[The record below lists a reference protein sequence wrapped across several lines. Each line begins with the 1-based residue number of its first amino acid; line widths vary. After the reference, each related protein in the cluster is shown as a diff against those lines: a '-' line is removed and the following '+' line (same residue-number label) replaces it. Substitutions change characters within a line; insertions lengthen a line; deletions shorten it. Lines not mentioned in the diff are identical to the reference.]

1 MRRFLWL
8 GFVLSLYL
16 ICSGCGDTF
25 RPIIIPNPPTFP
37 NPAAAHTVVSINV
50 NAPLAGQPEVV
61 PGSAMVIDVSGDS
74 VASIAKVGLAP
85 VNAVQQSASV
95 ILVANHS
102 VTGAVADSI
111 TKLNFSG
118 TTISSTTTISLPP
131 NSAPNFV
138 TTTESTQAYV
148 LLPSYVPDPINNP
161 GVVVPSLGV
170 VNTIGSSLI
179 ATLPVGNGPIAAAEI
194 PNAKQVYVAN
204 QTDRTIDG
212 FDINGQNLTLRVGSP
227 VSTSSPPIWFSA
239 RSDSQIVYVLEGNG
253 TGTLGALNVTATAGP
268 DTLTEYPALA
278 VAGANIMTYD
288 PNLNRLYIPGG
299 QELEIVDVSQSP
311 PQLIAAIP
319 IPPFALLNLPSANAT
334 AVAAA
339 ALPDGSRAYVGSYA
353 TLPSQLT
360 VTAVSGDGTNATYA
374 YTLTAGHDLTA
385 GVSVTVTGTQ
395 QDGFDGTFI
404 VGAIVSGTAACPGEC
419 FQVPNTTSL
428 ALTSVSAS
436 GTGSNIFPQVTVV
449 WTTSN
454 TIKTTAAVPG
464 FPDATISSS
473 PYYVPV
479 CANTRDV
486 VGPLGSG
493 FRFMMGA
500 GGDSSRAYLSSCD
513 GGMVNIID
521 TSNDTYILN
530 QPAPTGTRPP
540 TPPSLQNPP
549 QSPVFLIAGP

>member
-8 GFVLSLYL
+8 GLVLSLYL

-37 NPAAAHTVVSINV
+37 NPAASHTVVSINV
-50 NAPLAGQPEVV
+50 NAPLMGQPEVV

-74 VASIAKVGLAP
+74 VASVAKVGLAP

-102 VTGAVADSI
+102 LTGAVADSI

-118 TTISSTTTISLPP
+118 TTITSTATISLPP

-138 TTTESTQAYV
+138 ATTESSQAYV
-148 LLPSYVPDPINNP
+148 LLPSYVPNPINNP

-170 VNTIGSSLI
+170 INTNSSSLI
-179 ATLPVGNGPIAAAEI
+179 ATLPVGNGPIAVAET

-204 QTDRTIDG
+204 QTDSTIDG
-212 FDINGQNLTLRVGSP
+212 FDINGQNLSLRVGSP

-239 RSDSQIVYVLEGNG
+239 RSDSQVVYVLEGN
-253 TGTLGALNVTATAGP
+253 GTLGALNVTATAGP

-299 QELEIVDVSQSP
+299 PEVAIVDVSQTP
-311 PQLIAAIP
+311 PQFLAGGP
-319 IPPFALLNLPSANAT
+319 IPTCASAPLSSNCIPTVAPSLRGAGDPCALT
-334 AVAAA
+334 ASQPLTVVAVA
-339 ALPDGSRAYVGSYA
+339 ALPDGSRAYVG
-353 TLPSQLT
+353 
-360 VTAVSGDGTNATYA
+360 A
-374 YTLTAGHDLTA
+374 YYED
-385 GVSVTVTGTQ
+385 S
-395 QDGFDGTFI
+395 
-404 VGAIVSGTAACPGEC
+404 
-419 FQVPNTTSL
+419 N
-428 ALTSVSAS
+428 
-436 GTGSNIFPQVTVV
+436 SNICPQVTAIDAA
-449 WTTSN
+449 SN
-454 TIKTTAAVPG
+454 TVTDSTAVPG

-479 CANTRDV
+479 CAAAR
-486 VGPLGSG
+486 

-500 GGDSSRAYLSSCD
+500 AGDSSRAYLSSCD

-540 TPPSLQNPP
+540 IPPSLQNPP
-549 QSPVFLIAGP
+549 QNPVFLIAGP

>member
-8 GFVLSLYL
+8 GLVLSLYL
-16 ICSGCGDTF
+16 ICSGCGDVF

-37 NPAAAHTVVSINV
+37 NPAASHTVVSINV
-50 NAPLAGQPEVV
+50 NAPLMGQPEVV

-118 TTISSTTTISLPP
+118 TTITSTTTISLPP

-138 TTTESTQAYV
+138 ATTESTQAYV

-170 VNTIGSSLI
+170 INTVSGSLI
-179 ATLPVGNGPIAAAEI
+179 ATLPVGNGPIAVAEI

-204 QTDRTIDG
+204 QTDSTIDG
-212 FDINGQNLTLRVGSP
+212 FDINGQNLSLRVGSP

-239 RSDSQIVYVLEGNG
+239 RSDSQVVYILEGN
-253 TGTLGALNVTATAGP
+253 GTLGALNVTATAGP

-278 VAGANIMTYD
+278 VPGANIMTYD
-288 PNLNRLYIPGG
+288 ANLNRLYIPGG
-299 QELEIVDVSQSP
+299 QELAIVDVSQTP
-311 PQLIAAIP
+311 PQFLAGGP
-319 IPPFALLNLPSANAT
+319 IPTCAAAPQSSNCIPTVAPSLRGLGDPCALTT
-334 AVAAA
+334 AQPLTVVAAA
-339 ALPDGSRAYVGSYA
+339 ALPNGSQAYVG
-353 TLPSQLT
+353 
-360 VTAVSGDGTNATYA
+360 A
-374 YTLTAGHDLTA
+374 YYED
-385 GVSVTVTGTQ
+385 S
-395 QDGFDGTFI
+395 
-404 VGAIVSGTAACPGEC
+404 
-419 FQVPNTTSL
+419 
-428 ALTSVSAS
+428 
-436 GTGSNIFPQVTVV
+436 SNNICPQVTAIDA
-449 WTTSN
+449 TSN
-454 TIKTTAAVPG
+454 TVTVSTAVPG

-479 CANTRDV
+479 CATTR
-486 VGPLGSG
+486 

-530 QPAPTGTRPP
+530 QPAPTSTRPP

-549 QSPVFLIAGP
+549 QNPVFLIAGP

>member
-25 RPIIIPNPPTFP
+25 RPIIIPNPPIFP

-50 NAPLAGQPEVV
+50 NAPLSGQPEVV

-102 VTGAVADSI
+102 LTGAVADSI

-118 TTISSTTTISLPP
+118 TTITSTTTISLPP

-138 TTTESTQAYV
+138 ATTESTQAYV

-170 VNTIGSSLI
+170 INTNSSSLI
-179 ATLPVGNGPIAAAEI
+179 TTLPVGNGPIAVAET

-204 QTDRTIDG
+204 QTDSTIDG

-239 RSDSQIVYVLEGNG
+239 RSDSQVVYVLEGN
-253 TGTLGALNVTATAGP
+253 GTLGALNVTATAGP

-278 VAGANIMTYD
+278 VSGANIMTYD

-299 QELEIVDVSQSP
+299 Q
-311 PQLIAAIP
+311 
-319 IPPFALLNLPSANAT
+319 
-334 AVAAA
+334 
-339 ALPDGSRAYVGSYA
+339 
-353 TLPSQLT
+353 
-360 VTAVSGDGTNATYA
+360 
-374 YTLTAGHDLTA
+374 
-385 GVSVTVTGTQ
+385 
-395 QDGFDGTFI
+395 
-404 VGAIVSGTAACPGEC
+404 
-419 FQVPNTTSL
+419 
-428 ALTSVSAS
+428 
-436 GTGSNIFPQVTVV
+436 
-449 WTTSN
+449 
-454 TIKTTAAVPG
+454 
-464 FPDATISSS
+464 
-473 PYYVPV
+473 
-479 CANTRDV
+479 
-486 VGPLGSG
+486 
-493 FRFMMGA
+493 
-500 GGDSSRAYLSSCD
+500 
-513 GGMVNIID
+513 
-521 TSNDTYILN
+521 
-530 QPAPTGTRPP
+530 
-540 TPPSLQNPP
+540 
-549 QSPVFLIAGP
+549 